1 MPTLR
6 LEHLKKIYDNNVEA
20 VKDFNINIK
29 DGEFIVIVGLSGC
42 GKSTTLRM
50 IAGLEEITYGHAYL
64 GEKEITNLASKD
76 RDMAM
81 VFQNY
86 ALYAHMTIYQNMAF
100 SLTLRKIKRPLL
112 DKEGNPVK
120 KIDKQAIKDKTLEAD
135 YLTKK
140 YEEIENKESSDAID
154 LKNSINK
161 LKEEIETLK
170 TTPVQIYYETSVPK
184 EEIHEKVMH
193 AAKIL
198 GLEKELNKKPKQLS
212 GGQRQRVALGRAI
225 VRNPQVFLFDEPLS
239 NLDAKLRVEM
249 RRELKLLHQKLKTT
263 MIYVTHDQIEALTLA
278 DRIVVMSD
286 AEVQQIGTP
295 LEVYNDPNNVFV
307 ASFIGN
313 PPMNFINGRIDENY
327 NFIQRV
333 GTEIGRNE
341 KDEPIYEYHD
351 GEIKFALNGK
361 SKEIIVRNNYA
372 NKDVILGVRPEHFVQ
387 NGSLNTKIELVEHLG
402 SATLFH
408 VLAGGM
414 RLKVKFHGWLDYEE
428 NKELN
433 VDFNQDLIYFFD
445 AATQNRIR

>member
-1 MPTLR
+1 
-6 LEHLKKIYDNNVEA
+6 
-20 VKDFNINIK
+20 
-29 DGEFIVIVGLSGC
+29 
-42 GKSTTLRM
+42 
-50 IAGLEEITYGHAYL
+50 
-64 GEKEITNLASKD
+64 
-76 RDMAM
+76 
-81 VFQNY
+81 
-86 ALYAHMTIYQNMAF
+86 
-100 SLTLRKIKRPLL
+100 
-112 DKEGNPVK
+112 
-120 KIDKQAIKDKTLEAD
+120 
-135 YLTKK
+135 
-140 YEEIENKESSDAID
+140 
-154 LKNSINK
+154 
-161 LKEEIETLK
+161 
-170 TTPVQIYYETSVPK
+170 
-184 EEIHEKVMH
+184 
-193 AAKIL
+193 
-198 GLEKELNKKPKQLS
+198 
-212 GGQRQRVALGRAI
+212 
-225 VRNPQVFLFDEPLS
+225 
-239 NLDAKLRVEM
+239 M

-351 GEIKFALNGK
+351 GEIKFALDGK